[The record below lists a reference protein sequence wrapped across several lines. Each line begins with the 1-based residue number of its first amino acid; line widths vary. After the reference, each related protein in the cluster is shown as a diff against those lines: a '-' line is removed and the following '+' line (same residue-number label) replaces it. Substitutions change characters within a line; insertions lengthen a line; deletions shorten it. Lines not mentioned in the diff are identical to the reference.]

1 MKIQSSC
8 LISVMSRNR
17 RHSYK
22 WRNPAQEVTVWRIF
36 GLLIFELR
44 VPDSEKPNWQLEIRG
59 EAAPI
64 WNKECLIECKKQDKR
79 KILKNARKW
88 RVFGRGRKTKKFN

>member
-1 MKIQSSC
+1 
-8 LISVMSRNR
+8 MSRNR

-44 VPDSEKPNWQLEIRG
+44 VPDSEKPNRQLEIRG

-64 WNKECLIECKKQDKR
+64 WHKECLIECKKRDKR
-79 KILKNARKW
+79 KILMNARKW
-88 RVFGRGRKTKKFN
+88 SVFWIGKKNESAQLKGSA